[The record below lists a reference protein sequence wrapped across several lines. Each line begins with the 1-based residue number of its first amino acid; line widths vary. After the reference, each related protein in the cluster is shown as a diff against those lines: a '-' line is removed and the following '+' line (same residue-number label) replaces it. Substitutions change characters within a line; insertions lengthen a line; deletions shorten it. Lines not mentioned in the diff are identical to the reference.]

1 MNIVEIFEDAA
12 RQRTDQLA
20 LVDRGSATWGKP
32 RRFTF
37 ARLWGEVDRQSCRL
51 RKLGF
56 EPGVTCLVLLRNSA
70 EFVASV
76 FALFKV
82 GAVPI
87 LIDPGMGLG
96 RFLKVV
102 DEVSPEALL
111 GIPRA
116 FALRKLA
123 PRPFRKVKAMACWGH
138 FPEIPDLRKGR
149 LDADVPVTEAD
160 PSGMAAV
167 LFTSGSTGP
176 AKGVVYTHGIF
187 CRQVEVLRTVYQFR
201 DDDIDLPGFPLFG
214 LFSAALGVTG
224 VVPALD
230 PSRPAQCRAADL
242 LAQIH
247 EHGVTSLQGSP
258 AIWKRVAQECLRRK
272 ITLPTVRRLITFGA
286 PIPFDFIEAW
296 REIAP
301 YARIHTPYGATEAL
315 PVTDIEACE
324 LLTTKHARNHE
335 GAGLCVGRPLDL
347 NEVRVVARDGPDPEN
362 RCVEPLPPGMVGE
375 VAVRGPVVTES
386 YFRKPEAT
394 AVSKVRTPE
403 GTWHLM
409 GDLAYFD
416 EQGRLWLVGR
426 KSHTVPPSVPG
437 GEPLYPLPGE
447 ALVLPHPEVERVAL
461 VDGFA
466 QPVLVVERK
475 AGSRSRDDVLAR
487 ECLALLHQV
496 PAYAGVSQVLFHP
509 GLPVDPR
516 HNAKIHREELSVW
529 AKRIGSRG
537 RV

>member
-1 MNIVEIFEDAA
+1 MNIVEIFEETA
-12 RQRTDQLA
+12 RHRTNKLA
-20 LVDRGSATWGKP
+20 LVDKS

-37 ARLWGEVDRQSCRL
+37 ARLWGEVDRQACRL
-51 RKLGF
+51 RRVGF
-56 EPGVTCLVLLRNSA
+56 EPGTTCLVLLRNSA
-70 EFVASV
+70 EFVATV
-76 FALFKV
+76 FALFKIGV
-82 GAVPI
+82 VPI

-102 DEVSPEALL
+102 DDTQPEALL

-123 PRPFRKVKAMACWGH
+123 PRPFRHVKATACLGH
-138 FPEIPDLRKGR
+138 FPDVPDLRRGR
-149 LDADVPVTEAD
+149 LDSVVPVVPAD
-160 PSGMAAV
+160 PGGMAAV

-187 CRQVEVLRTVYQFR
+187 CQQVEVLRTVYQFR

-224 VVPALD
+224 IVPALD
-230 PSRPAQCRAADL
+230 PSRPAQCRPGEL
-242 LAQIH
+242 VAQIH

-258 AIWKRVAQECLRRK
+258 AIWQRVAAECLRRK
-272 ITLPTVRRLITFGA
+272 IQLTTVRRLITFGA
-286 PIPFDFIEAW
+286 PIPFDFLEAW

-315 PVTDIEACE
+315 PVTDIEAEE
-324 LLTTKHARNHE
+324 LLTTKTARNHQ

-347 NEVRVVARDGPDPEN
+347 NEVRVVSPDGADPED
-362 RCVEPLPPGMVGE
+362 RSVEALPTEKVGE
-375 VAVRGPVVTES
+375 IAVRGPVVTES
-386 YFRKPEAT
+386 YYRKPEAT

-403 GTWHLM
+403 GVWHLM
-409 GDLAYFD
+409 GDLGYFD
-416 EQGRLWLVGR
+416 QGGRLWLVGR
-426 KSHTVPPSVPG
+426 KSHTVPALLPG

-461 VDGFA
+461 VDGRER
-466 QPVLVVERK
+466 PVLIVEKK
-475 AGSRSRDDVLAR
+475 ASSRSREAVLAR

-496 PAYAGVSQVLFHP
+496 DCYAGVEQVLFHP
-509 GLPVDPR
+509 ALPVDPR

-529 AKRIGSRG
+529 AKRAQKARL
-537 RV
+537 

>member
-1 MNIVEIFEDAA
+1 LNIVEIFEQTA
-12 RQRTDQLA
+12 RTRTNQLA
-20 LVDRGSATWGKP
+20 LVDKT

-37 ARLWGEVDRQSCRL
+37 ARLWGEVDRQACRL
-51 RKLGF
+51 RHVGF
-56 EPGVTCLVLLRNSA
+56 EPGSTCLVLLRNSA
-70 EFVASV
+70 EFVAAV
-76 FALFKV
+76 FALFKIGV
-82 GAVPI
+82 VPI

-102 DEVSPEALL
+102 DEVRPEALL

-123 PRPFRKVKAMACWGH
+123 PKPFRQVKTMACWGQ
-138 FPEIPDLRKGR
+138 FPDIADLRRGR
-149 LDADVPVTEAD
+149 LDSRVPVAEANE
-160 PSGMAAV
+160 SGVAAV

-176 AKGVVYTHGIF
+176 AKGVIYTHGIF

-230 PSRPAQCRAADL
+230 PSRPAQCRPGEL
-242 LAQIH
+242 VAQIH

-258 AIWKRVAQECLRRK
+258 AIWQRVANECRRRR

-286 PIPFDFIEAW
+286 PIPFDFIESW

-301 YARIHTPYGATEAL
+301 HAKIHTPYGATEAL
-315 PVTDIEACE
+315 PVTDIESAE
-324 LLTTKHARNHE
+324 LLTTKNARNHE

-347 NEVRVVARDGPDPEN
+347 NEVRVVAIDAPDPED
-362 RCVEPLPPGMVGE
+362 RSVESLATGQVGE
-375 VAVRGPVVTES
+375 VAVRGPVVTEA

-394 AVSKVRTPE
+394 AISKVRTE
-403 GTWHLM
+403 QGVWHLM
-409 GDLAYFD
+409 GDLGYFD
-416 EQGRLWLVGR
+416 PEGRLWLVGR
-426 KSHTVPPSVPG
+426 KSHVVPSKTPG
-437 GEPLYPLPGE
+437 GQPLYPFPGE
-447 ALVLPHPEVERVAL
+447 SLVLPHPEVERAAL
-461 VDGFA
+461 VDGRS
-466 QPVLVVERK
+466 QPVLVVEKK

-496 PAYAGVSQVLFHP
+496 ATYAEVDQVLFHP
-509 GLPVDPR
+509 ALPVDPR
-516 HNAKIHREELSVW
+516 HNAKIHREELSLW
-529 AKRIGSRG
+529 AKRVMS
-537 RV
+537 

>member
-1 MNIVEIFEDAA
+1 MNIVEVFEETA
-12 RQRTDQLA
+12 RRRLTQLA
-20 LVDRGSATWGKP
+20 LVDQRRGVP

-37 ARLWGEVDRQSCRL
+37 ARLWGEIDRQACRL

-56 EPGVTCLVLLRNSA
+56 EPGVTCLVLMRNSA

-76 FALFKV
+76 FALFKIGV
-82 GAVPI
+82 VPI

-102 DEVSPEALL
+102 DELGPEALL

-123 PRPFRKVKAMACWGH
+123 PKPFRKVKAIACWGH
-138 FPEIPDLRKGR
+138 FPEVPDLRRGR
-149 LDADVPVTEAD
+149 LEAEVPVLPASPT
-160 PSGMAAV
+160 GMAAV

-224 VVPALD
+224 IVPALD
-230 PSRPAQCRAADL
+230 PSRPAQCRAGDL
-242 LAQIH
+242 IAQIH

-258 AIWKRVAQECLRRK
+258 AIWKRVAQECLRRR

-286 PIPFDFIEAW
+286 PIPFDFLEAW
-296 REIAP
+296 HQVAP
-301 YARIHTPYGATEAL
+301 EARIHTPYGATEAL
-315 PVTDIEACE
+315 PVTDIESSE
-324 LLTTKHARNHE
+324 LMTTKFDRNHR
-335 GAGLCVGRPLDL
+335 GAGLCVGRPLEL
-347 NEVRVVARDGPDPEN
+347 NEVRVVAREALDPEQ
-362 RCVEPLPPGMVGE
+362 RDVDPLPVGVVGE
-375 VAVRGPVVTES
+375 VAVRGPVVTEA

-394 AVSKVRTPE
+394 ALSKVVTPE
-403 GTWHLM
+403 GIWHLM
-409 GDLAYFD
+409 GDLGYFD
-416 EQGRLWLVGR
+416 ELGRLWLVGR
-426 KSHTVPPSVPG
+426 KSHLIPPPVPG
-437 GEPLYPLPGE
+437 AEPLYPLPGE

-461 VDGFA
+461 VDGPSY
-466 QPVLVVERK
+466 PVLVVEKKSGVRT
-475 AGSRSRDDVLAR
+475 RDDVLSR

-496 PAYAGVSQVLFHP
+496 EAYHGVQRVLFHP
-509 GLPVDPR
+509 SLPVDPR
-516 HNAKIHREELSVW
+516 HNAKIHREELSLW
-529 AKRIGSRG
+529 AKRARG
-537 RV
+537 

>member
-1 MNIVEIFEDAA
+1 MNIVEIFEQTA
-12 RQRTDQLA
+12 RARTNGLA
-20 LVDRGSATWGKP
+20 LVDKS

-37 ARLWGEVDRQSCRL
+37 ARLWGEVDRQACRL

-56 EPGVTCLVLLRNSA
+56 EPGLTCLVLMRNSA
-70 EFVASV
+70 EFVATV

-82 GAVPI
+82 GVVPI

-102 DEVSPEALL
+102 EEVKPEALL

-116 FALRKLA
+116 FALRRLA
-123 PRPFRKVKAMACWGH
+123 PKPFRTVKVAACWGH
-138 FPEIPDLRKGR
+138 FPEVPDLRRGS
-149 LDADVPVTEAD
+149 LDARVPVAEA
-160 PSGMAAV
+160 PAAGMAAV

-187 CRQVEVLRTVYQFR
+187 CRQVEVLRDVYQFR

-230 PSRPAQCRAADL
+230 PSRPAQCRPGEL
-242 LAQIH
+242 VAQIH

-258 AIWKRVAQECLRRK
+258 AIWKRVAAECLRRK
-272 ITLPTVRRLITFGA
+272 IILPTVRRLITFGA
-286 PIPFDFIEAW
+286 PIPFDFIESW
-296 REIAP
+296 QRIAP
-301 YARIHTPYGATEAL
+301 NAKIHTPYGATEAL
-315 PVTDIEACE
+315 PVTDIEAAE
-324 LLTTKHARNHE
+324 LLTTKHARNHQ

-347 NEVRVVARDGPDPEN
+347 NEVRVVDVDGPDPEN
-362 RCVEPLPPGMVGE
+362 RSVEPLPTGGVGE

-394 AVSKVRTPE
+394 AMSKVASDQ
-403 GTWHLM
+403 GVWHLM

-416 EQGRLWLVGR
+416 DQGRLWLVGR
-426 KSHTVPPSVPG
+426 KSHTVPPLRPG
-437 GEPLYPLPGE
+437 QEPIYPLPGE

-461 VDGFA
+461 VDGRER
-466 QPVLVVERK
+466 PVLVVEKR
-475 AGSRSRDDVLAR
+475 AGSRSRDEILAR

-496 PAYAGVSQVLFHP
+496 PTYAGVTQVMFHP
-509 GLPVDPR
+509 ALPVDPR

-529 AKRIGSRG
+529 AKRHRP
-537 RV
+537 